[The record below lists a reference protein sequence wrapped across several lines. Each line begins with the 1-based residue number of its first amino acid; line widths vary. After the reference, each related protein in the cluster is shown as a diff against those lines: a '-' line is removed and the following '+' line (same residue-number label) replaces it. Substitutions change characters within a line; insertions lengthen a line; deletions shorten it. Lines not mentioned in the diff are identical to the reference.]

1 MRPTY
6 RYTPILAW
14 MLTPNIT
21 LFVEFGKVIFIVCDV
36 LTGYLLYHILKK
48 RSCSE
53 FTATMCASFWLLNPL
68 PATVSS
74 RGNAESVIAIL
85 VLGTMYYV
93 MKQGLLNL
101 CIGGLLYGLSVH
113 MKIYPVTYA
122 LPIYL
127 MLDSNYSGTK
137 VGRTIC
143 GYDLLPNRHRFTFV
157 LFSALSFLTLTW
169 FCYLW

>member
-21 LFVEFGKVIFIVCDV
+21 LFAEFGKVIFIVCDV

-48 RSCSE
+48 RLCSE

-74 RGNAESVIAIL
+74 RGNAESIIAIL
-85 VLGTMYYV
+85 VLGTMYYI

-101 CIGGLLYGLSVH
+101 CIAGLLYGLSVH

-127 MLDSNYSGTK
+127 MLDSNYGGTK
-137 VGRTIC
+137 TGRIC

-169 FCYLW
+169 LCYLW

>member
-1 MRPTY
+1 MAFFVYICTYSLQGLSPYMRPTY

-21 LFVEFGKVIFIVCDV
+21 LFAEFGKVIFIVCDV

-85 VLGTMYYV
+85 VLGTMYYI
-93 MKQGLLNL
+93 MKQGLFNL
-101 CIGGLLYGLSVH
+101 SRCD
-113 MKIYPVTYA
+113 IYYKYVCQ
-122 LPIYL
+122 
-127 MLDSNYSGTK
+127 TK
-137 VGRTIC
+137 WKQ
-143 GYDLLPNRHRFTFV
+143 N
-157 LFSALSFLTLTW
+157 
-169 FCYLW
+169 

>member
-14 MLTPNIT
+14 LMTPNIT
-21 LFVEFGKVIFIVCDV
+21 WFAEFGKVIFIICDV
-36 LTGYLLYHILKK
+36 LTGFFLYLLLKK

-53 FTATMCASFWLLNPL
+53 MMASACASFWLLNPL

-74 RGNAESVIAIL
+74 RGNAESIVAIL
-85 VLGTMYYV
+85 VLGTLYYI

-101 CIGGLLYGLSVH
+101 CIAGLLYGFSVH

-127 MLDSNYSGTK
+127 MLDSNYSGVKKGKTL
-137 VGRTIC
+137 C
-143 GYDLLPNRHRFTFV
+143 GFDVLPNRHRIAFV
-157 LFSALSFLTLTW
+157 LCSALSFISLTGL
-169 FCYLW
+169 CYLW